1 MTVEE
6 FLSNPTHDVRIID
19 KKNNRYILYDD
30 KVLSEMKKNPED
42 YEIQDRAVIGKGAFF
57 G

>member
-6 FLSNPTHDVRIID
+6 FLSNPTHNVRIID
-19 KKNNRYILYDD
+19 KRNKRYILYDD
-30 KVLSEMKKNPED
+30 KVLNAMRKNPED
-42 YEIQDRAVIGKGAFF
+42 YEIQERTVIGKGAFF